1 MSDSKQPAAVLDT
14 RRLRAALF
22 DLDGVITKTARVHAA
37 AWKRLFDEFLEART
51 GATFQPFDRIS
62 DYQRYVDG
70 KPRYDGVRSFL
81 ASRRIQLPFGS
92 PADIPGTDTVC
103 ALGNRKD
110 ALFMQHLER
119 HGVEVYA
126 SSVILV
132 RQLRIA
138 GIGTAVV
145 SASRNCGAVL
155 QAAGIDGLFDV
166 RVDGVLADDFA
177 LPGKPAP
184 DTFLHAAHLLNV
196 DPPQA
201 VVFEDAIAGVEAG
214 WRGGFGCVVGVNRVG
229 DPARFFEHGADVV
242 VADLDEI
249 TLR

>member
-1 MSDSKQPAAVLDT
+1 MSERKQPAAVLDPQ
-14 RRLRAALF
+14 RFLAALF

-37 AWKRLFDEFLEART
+37 AWKRLFDEFLEARD
-51 GATFQPFDRIS
+51 GATFEPFDRIS

-81 ASRRIQLPFGS
+81 AVRDIDLPFGS
-92 PADIPGTDTVC
+92 PQDLPGSDTVC

-110 ALFMQHLER
+110 ALFTQHLEQ
-119 HGVEVYA
+119 HGVEVFT
-126 SSVILV
+126 SSVALV
-132 RQLRIA
+132 RELRAA

-145 SASRNCGAVL
+145 SASRNCRAVL
-155 QAAGIDGLFDV
+155 RAAGIEDLFDV
-166 RVDGVLADDFA
+166 RVDGVLADDLA

-184 DTFLHAAHLLNV
+184 DTFLHAAKLLDV
-196 DPPQA
+196 TPAQA

-214 WRGGFGCVVGVNRVG
+214 SRGGFGCVVGVNRGG
-229 DPARFFEHGADVV
+229 DPGRFSEHGADVV
-242 VADLDEI
+242 VTDLGEI